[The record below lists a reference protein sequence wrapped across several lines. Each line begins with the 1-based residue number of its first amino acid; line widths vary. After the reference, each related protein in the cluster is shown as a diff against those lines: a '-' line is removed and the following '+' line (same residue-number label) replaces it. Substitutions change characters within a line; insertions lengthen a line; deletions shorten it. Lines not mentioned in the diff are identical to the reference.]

1 MAKKSTRAETAKRVN
16 NIYDKLISGWTGP
29 LIVKYGMETWGVSE
43 GAVRK
48 YIKTASE
55 SVAKFAD
62 GYREFALQINI
73 AKRAELYRMALED
86 NDKRLAL
93 EVARDESKLLGLY
106 APERSQVQ
114 SQNIEVDLD
123 SLEDEQLKRLAS
135 GEDIVEILAGD

>member
-29 LIVKYGMETWGVSE
+29 LIVKYGMETWGVL
-43 GAVRK
+43 
-48 YIKTASE
+48 KTASE
-55 SVAKFAD
+55 SVAKFDD
-62 GYREFALQINI
+62 GYREFEIQINI
-73 AKRAELYRMALED
+73 AKRAALYRMALED
-86 NDKRLAL
+86 NDQRLAL

>member
-16 NIYDKLISGWTGP
+16 DVYDKLLSGWTNP
-29 LIVKYGMETWGVSE
+29 AIVKYGKKTWGLSE
-43 GAVRK
+43 SGVRK
-48 YIKTASE
+48 YIKTAIE

-114 SQNIEVDLD
+114 SQNIDIDLNGLD
-123 SLEDEQLKRLAS
+123 DDQLKRLAS
-135 GEDIVEILAGD
+135 GEDIVDILAGD